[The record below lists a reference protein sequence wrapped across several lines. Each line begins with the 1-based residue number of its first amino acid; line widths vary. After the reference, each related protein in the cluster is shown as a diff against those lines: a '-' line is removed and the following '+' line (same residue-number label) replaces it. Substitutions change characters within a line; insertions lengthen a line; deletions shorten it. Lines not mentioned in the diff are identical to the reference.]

1 MRICNVGRATPP
13 ARSSDRFKTDALYS
27 CVRMYVTH
35 KRACWDT
42 MPLALRVKQPSAA
55 ARVTPLTS
63 SQINLPHTLAFPSAP
78 AGPRL
83 CPLTENGT
91 TSLPPARVA
100 SMYKPIELWCGAPP
114 RIWTTMGCSNSQSG
128 LTTLMWF
135 HRGPR
140 CFQLLPRS
148 HSRQRLPVRSFPF
161 FPAPSVRIQCSV
173 VLYKQTRPDVQGTGC
188 EILISTFF
196 TQRAVACDS
205 IAWKRERFK
214 SLLFLRSTAGIAMF
228 AFAKYAFLE
237 IKMFVGEVR
246 VRFCVSH
253 ACFLTLPW
261 VFSVLDLNAIFHFK
275 CATDCD
281 FFSVFFHVYPLAIFW
296 TGE

>member
-1 MRICNVGRATPP
+1 MLAVRHLQPGAV
-13 ARSSDRFKTDALYS
+13 TDSRLMLCTAAYV
-27 CVRMYVTH
+27 CVTH

-42 MPLALRVKQPSAA
+42 IPLALRVKQPSAA

-114 RIWTTMGCSNSQSG
+114 RIWTTMGCSNFQSG

-148 HSRQRLPVRSFPF
+148 HSRQRLPRKILSVLSCSLCEDSMLRGSVQTNKAWCTGNRMRDPHFYAF
-161 FPAPSVRIQCSV
+161 YPAGCS
-173 VLYKQTRPDVQGTGC
+173 LRFNSL
-188 EILISTFF
+188 E
-196 TQRAVACDS
+196 
-205 IAWKRERFK
+205 KRE
-214 SLLFLRSTAGIAMF
+214 
-228 AFAKYAFLE
+228 
-237 IKMFVGEVR
+237 V
-246 VRFCVSH
+246 
-253 ACFLTLPW
+253 
-261 VFSVLDLNAIFHFK
+261 
-275 CATDCD
+275 
-281 FFSVFFHVYPLAIFW
+281 
-296 TGE
+296 